1 MIQLLLILACVI
13 QAYGA
18 YKMYVNSPINK
29 PEGSYIGPNNPDY
42 QTPLNRNKEL
52 KTGFCIFFI
61 GLLIQIVLMTIQYIL
76 ILCK

>member
-1 MIQLLLILACVI
+1 MIQLLLILACII

-29 PEGSYIGPNNPDY
+29 PEASFITAGNPDY
-42 QTPLNRNKEL
+42 QTPLDKNKEL